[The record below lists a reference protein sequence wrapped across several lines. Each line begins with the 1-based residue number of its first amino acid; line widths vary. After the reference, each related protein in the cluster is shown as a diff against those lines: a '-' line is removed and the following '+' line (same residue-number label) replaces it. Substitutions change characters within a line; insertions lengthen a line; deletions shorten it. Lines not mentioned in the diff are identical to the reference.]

1 MSTHA
6 SVRHSGG
13 VAIVDVSGPI
23 TLGEGCGLIR
33 STIKDLVASG
43 HKDILVNL
51 QNVGYIDSAG
61 LGELVGSYASISNLG
76 GHIKLLHV
84 TGRVNDLL
92 QVTKLYTVFL
102 TFADEGEALRS
113 FTATASA

>member
-6 SVRHSGG
+6 SVRHADG
-13 VAIVDVSGPI
+13 VAIVDVTGPI
-23 TLGEGCGLIR
+23 TLGEGCGLVR
-33 STIKDLVASG
+33 GTIKDLVASG
-43 HKDILVNL
+43 HKNILVNL

-76 GHIKLLHV
+76 GQIKLLHV
-84 TGRVNDLL
+84 AGRVNDLL

-102 TFADEGEALRS
+102 TYGDEGEALRS
-113 FTATASA
+113 FAAAASA

>member
-6 SVRHSGG
+6 SVRQSGG

-23 TLGEGCGLIR
+23 TLGEGTGLVR
-33 STIKDLVASG
+33 AKIKELVANG

-61 LGELVGSYASISNLG
+61 LGELVGAYASVSNLG
-76 GHIKLLHV
+76 GHIKLLNV
-84 TGRVNDLL
+84 AGRVNDLL
-92 QVTKLYTVFL
+92 QVTKLYTVFE
-102 TFADEGEALRS
+102 TFSNEAAALSS
-113 FTATASA
+113 FSATATA